1 MAKIVARRLQIAYPL
16 ALLLIR
22 WDFDRIALS
31 FAERSLLVFLSLFFL
46 AACAC
51 RPLSFS
57 PVSTVIWLECHWIL
71 LCGGLISYLVTLY
84 MHVFEFCLSL
94 LFAPLG
100 LFTRQR

>member
-22 WDFDRIALS
+22 WDFDLIALS

-46 AACAC
+46 APCAC
-51 RPLSFS
+51 CPLSLS

-71 LCGGLISYLVTLY
+71 LCGAWVDFALGSLIYMLVR
-84 MHVFEFCLSL
+84 VFTCPCYWT
-94 LFAPLG
+94 AG
-100 LFTRQR
+100 